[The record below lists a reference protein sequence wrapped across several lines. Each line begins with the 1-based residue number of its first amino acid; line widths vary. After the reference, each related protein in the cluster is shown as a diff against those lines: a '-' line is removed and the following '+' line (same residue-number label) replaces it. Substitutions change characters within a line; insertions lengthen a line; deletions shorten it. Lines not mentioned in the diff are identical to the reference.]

1 MHIDKSKVAIV
12 FMVFGSLTV
21 LFGIIVVFAGPL
33 IIDDQ
38 IIKVRKSKL
47 FTKNV
52 CSLLSV
58 SFSNSAHGGDQRI
71 QVGMHS
77 SQKYEF
83 KSQNSE
89 IKVRILK

>member
-58 SFSNSAHGGDQRI
+58 SFSNSGSSRRGPA
-71 QVGMHS
+71 HS
-77 SQKYEF
+77 SRNAF
-83 KSQNSE
+83 KSE
-89 IKVRILK
+89 L